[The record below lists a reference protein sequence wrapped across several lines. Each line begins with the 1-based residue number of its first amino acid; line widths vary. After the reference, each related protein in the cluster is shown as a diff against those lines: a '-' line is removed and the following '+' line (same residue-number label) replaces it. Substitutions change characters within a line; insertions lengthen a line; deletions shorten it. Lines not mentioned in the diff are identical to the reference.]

1 MGVEK
6 SETLA
11 VRVRQGLT
19 EDDHK
24 EMLCGNEMS
33 CISFV
38 VFPYVTV
45 PWNIDEFLPCVQSLV
60 QRFCDSPKCALGLL
74 VVWTAFLQHDI
85 YSPP

>member
-19 EDDHK
+19 ADDHK

-38 VFPYVTV
+38 VFPYVKYINMV
-45 PWNIDEFLPCVQSLV
+45 LKVLNQ
-60 QRFCDSPKCALGLL
+60 
-74 VVWTAFLQHDI
+74 
-85 YSPP
+85 

>member
-45 PWNIDEFLPCVQSLV
+45 P
-60 QRFCDSPKCALGLL
+60 
-74 VVWTAFLQHDI
+74 
-85 YSPP
+85 